1 MGGARRKLLC
11 LLRSLPR
18 TLPYS
23 LSGLSSFSA
32 SFLYH
37 LSSAFTSLLGSLARN
52 LPCLLGCLTHALA
65 NFPDCLTSFLAKLAY
80 GLARASPYFF
90 DG

>member
-1 MGGARRKLLC
+1 M
-11 LLRSLPR
+11 PR
-18 TLPYS
+18 TLPY
-23 LSGLSSFSA
+23 
-32 SFLYH
+32 FLYH

-52 LPCLLGCLTHALA
+52 LPCLLGCLAHALA
-65 NFPDCLTSFLAKLAY
+65 NFPDCLPSFLAKLAY